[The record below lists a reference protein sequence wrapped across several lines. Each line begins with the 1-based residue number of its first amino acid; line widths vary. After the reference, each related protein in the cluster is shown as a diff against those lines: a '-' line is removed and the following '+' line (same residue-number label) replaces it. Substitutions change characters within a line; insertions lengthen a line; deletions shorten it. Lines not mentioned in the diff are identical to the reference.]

1 MPLFANHYIE
11 NIEGTVLDAE
21 TGKEISQANVV
32 IVGTDFGTITDDD
45 GKFKLESQFSFP
57 MKLEILS
64 AFLVLN
70 NHPYKITDKITKGAV
85 LKACASPKQHAKRLS
100 LNIMVGQV

>member
-1 MPLFANHYIE
+1 MFANHYIE

-32 IVGTDFGTITDDD
+32 IVGTDFGAITDDD

-57 MKLEILS
+57 MKLEISHIGYLS
-64 AFLVLN
+64 HIEIF
-70 NHPYKITDKITKGAV
+70 DKLPI
-85 LKACASPKQHAKRLS
+85 
-100 LNIMVGQV
+100 